1 MGIRQALEGQSQQS
15 PSSSALLSLE
25 RTPLTYSRLL
35 TQCHRV
41 ITDLNHGGISRGDRV
56 AVLLPNGPE
65 MAACMLAIAMG
76 ASCAPL
82 NPNFRR
88 SEFEFYLSDLAPRA
102 LIVEEGADLP
112 AIAVAESLG
121 IRVIRLRPSTTD
133 AAGSFTLDLEPA
145 PANAPP
151 VFAQPHD
158 EALVLHTSGTTAR
171 PKMVPLTQAN
181 LAASALNIAASLG
194 LEASDRC
201 LNVMPLF
208 HIHGFVGALLSTIVS
223 GGSFVCTPGFQAP
236 RFFDWCDEFAPTWY
250 TAVPTMHQA
259 VLARATENPARVAN
273 SRLRFIRSCSAPLSP
288 DLMAQLEQT
297 FRVPVLEAYGMT
309 EASHQIATNPQ
320 PPAAR
325 KPGSVGRAFG
335 TDVAIMDANENGNLL
350 APGEIGEIALRGP
363 GVISGYANNPEANRT
378 SFVNGWFRTGDNG
391 RLDRDGYLFITG
403 RIKEII
409 NRGGQKISPREVDEV
424 LSTHPAVANAVAFAV
439 PDYRLGEDVAAA
451 VVLRPRHA
459 ASEIEIRNHATN
471 RIADYKVPR
480 RIVFLDELP
489 KGPTG
494 KLQRIGLAAQLGLDG
509 SGSNSLSRRN
519 EFVAP
524 STPTERTLTSI
535 WEQVLG
541 VERIGVHDDFLA
553 LGGDSMLAALII
565 ARIRDATGAPLSILA
580 FFEHPTIAELGALI
594 DRGGENRLNANNPIV
609 ASSTVGDLPLSSG
622 QRRLWLLAQLEDNSN
637 VNNRCNVYRI
647 RGPLDRNALERA
659 LGEIVAR
666 HAILRTTYQSPEG
679 EPRQTISPPGAI
691 TFAQLDVSDEMQSH
705 RMERALAAA
714 RKAVNRQFDLAR
726 DPMLLPLLVK
736 LDAHDH
742 ALVLTIHHIASDG
755 WSTGVLMRELGALY
769 AKNTNRHGAD
779 TNFTVIEPLPIQ
791 YCDFAAWQARSTE
804 SIGARESL
812 EWWKDRLAG
821 APPLLA
827 LPSDRPRPSRQTFSG
842 AAETF
847 VIRKELGDRLKEIA
861 RGERATL
868 FMILLAAFQTLIHR
882 YTGTDDIVVGAFV
895 AGRSRVET
903 EGLIGLFANTLAMRG
918 DLAGDPTFRE
928 LLRKTRDSAFEVYA
942 HQDLPFEMVVESI
955 NPQRNLSYSP
965 IFQVTFQV
973 RNYPLEDTR
982 LAGLEVEEID
992 FDPGI
997 SPFDLSFEVAEKAG
1011 RLSGKLIYNIDLFDR
1026 ETISRMAGHLE
1037 TLLGGIVDDPEAP
1050 ISRLPMLTAAERHQL
1065 LVEWNDTRRDY
1076 PHECVH
1082 RLFEAQADR
1091 TPEAV
1096 AIQFGDKQ
1104 ITYAELNER
1113 ANQLARA
1120 LVDAGVT
1127 PRSFVAICIDRS
1139 IGMLAGLL
1147 GILKAGAAYV
1157 PIDPGFPR
1165 ERLDFMLEDSKT
1177 RVVATTTKLAEKFA
1191 ASNVPVICIDEV
1203 LEAGIERD
1211 ARNPQIP
1218 VTAEDDAYVLYTS
1231 GSTGKPKGVAI
1242 SHRSFSN
1249 LLSAMRAE
1257 ISFTS
1262 DDVFLA
1268 VTTISFDIAGLELFL
1283 PLICGG
1289 RVALADEFATD
1300 AGRLT
1305 EAIAATQPT
1314 VIQTAPA
1321 IWRSLVASGW
1331 RGDSKLRI
1339 ISGGEALTRTLSE
1352 QLLDRVESVFNGY
1365 GPTETTIYST
1375 VHRVERGIGPVP
1387 IGHPLANTQVYVLD
1401 GACQLLPV
1409 GVPGELY
1416 IGGDG
1421 VARAYLG
1428 RPELSAERFVANPF
1442 GRGDDARLYR
1452 TGDIV
1457 RRLRNGDVE
1466 YIGRADNQLKVQG
1479 IRIEPGEIE
1488 AALARHPQ
1496 VQTAAVAGLIDASEV
1511 KSLVAFVEPKPGQL
1525 PAAAAMRA
1533 FLSESMPVYMIPKRF
1548 VLVDRIAL
1556 THNGKID
1563 RAKLPSI
1570 DELPVQVT
1578 QEYTGPRDDIED
1590 RLQAIWEEALEIR
1603 PIGIHQDFYE
1613 IGGHSLLAVKVLARI
1628 EREFNCRIPLAA
1640 MFPAPT
1646 IESIGAR
1653 IARDTKERE
1662 RPATELIQPLGSLPP
1677 LFVVG
1682 HFPLFRRL
1690 ALKLGTDRPLIGL
1703 SIPDEVR
1710 MRLPYSLEQ
1719 FAGIQAKAILDLNK
1733 GEPIFLIGFS
1743 AEGVLAYEIAHQ
1755 LVAAGRKV
1763 GLVAMIDTTCPSQQ
1777 REPRILQIS
1786 RLAHIHLSAIR
1797 SGGLRRAPGEIGDI
1811 LSRAALRLKFRAWR
1825 LADRLGITR
1834 EPLVPKRPADLAM
1847 AMILATRGYVAQ
1859 QYWGRVLLF
1868 KQTANREGRFRSKDY
1883 GWGELVRDGLEVCE
1897 IPGDHLSLLVE
1908 PGVATVAAKLDAA
1921 MKSACESSVEL
1932 KSAAA

>member
-1 MGIRQALEGQSQQS
+1 MGIRHALEGQSQQS

-35 TQCHRV
+35 THCHRV

-56 AVLLPNGPE
+56 AVVLPNGPE
-65 MAACMLAIAMG
+65 MAACMLAVAMG

-82 NPNFRR
+82 NPNYRR

-133 AAGSFTLDLEPA
+133 AAGIFTLDLEPA
-145 PANAPP
+145 PANAAP
-151 VFAQPHD
+151 VFAQPDD

-171 PKMVPLTQAN
+171 PKMVPLTQTN
-181 LAASALNIAASLG
+181 LAASARNIAASIG

-201 LNVMPLF
+201 LNVLPLF

-223 GGSFVCTPGFQAP
+223 GGSLVCTPGFQAP
-236 RFFDWCDEFAPTWY
+236 RFFDWCDKFAPTWY

-259 VLARATENPARVAN
+259 VLARATEYPARVAN

-288 DLMAQLEQT
+288 DLMAELEQT

-350 APGEIGEIALRGP
+350 APGEIGEIVLRGP
-363 GVISGYANNPEANRT
+363 AVISGYANNPEANRT

-451 VVLRPRHA
+451 VVLRPGHA
-459 ASEIEIRNHATN
+459 ASEIEIRNHAAN

-541 VERIGVHDDFLA
+541 VERIGARDDFLA

-565 ARIRDATGAPLSILA
+565 ARIREATDAPVSILA

-691 TFAQLDVSDEMQSH
+691 TLAQLDVSDEVQSH

-736 LDAHDH
+736 LDANDH
-742 ALVLTIHHIASDG
+742 VLVLTIHHIASDG

-779 TNFTVIEPLPIQ
+779 TNLTVIEPLPIQ

-847 VIRKELGDRLKEIA
+847 VIPKELGDRLKEIA

-928 LLRKTRDSAFEVYA
+928 LLRKTRDTALEVYE

-955 NPQRNLSYSP
+955 HPQRNLSYPP

-982 LAGLEVEEID
+982 LAGLEVEEVD

-1011 RLSGKLIYNIDLFDR
+1011 RLFGKLIYNVDLFDR

-1096 AIQFGDKQ
+1096 AVQFGDKQ
-1104 ITYAELNER
+1104 MTYAELNGR

-1139 IGMLAGLL
+1139 LGMLAGLL
-1147 GILKAGAAYV
+1147 GILKAGAAYA

-1191 ASNVPVICIDEV
+1191 ASNVRVVCVDEV
-1203 LEAGIERD
+1203 LEAGNRARREKSTNPGNRGRRCVRSLHVGLDRQTQGRRDFASLIFESAERD
-1211 ARNPQIP
+1211 AR
-1218 VTAEDDAYVLYTS
+1218 
-1231 GSTGKPKGVAI
+1231 
-1242 SHRSFSN
+1242 
-1249 LLSAMRAE
+1249 
-1257 ISFTS
+1257 
-1262 DDVFLA
+1262 
-1268 VTTISFDIAGLELFL
+1268 
-1283 PLICGG
+1283 
-1289 RVALADEFATD
+1289 
-1300 AGRLT
+1300 
-1305 EAIAATQPT
+1305 
-1314 VIQTAPA
+1314 
-1321 IWRSLVASGW
+1321 
-1331 RGDSKLRI
+1331 
-1339 ISGGEALTRTLSE
+1339 
-1352 QLLDRVESVFNGY
+1352 
-1365 GPTETTIYST
+1365 
-1375 VHRVERGIGPVP
+1375 
-1387 IGHPLANTQVYVLD
+1387 
-1401 GACQLLPV
+1401 
-1409 GVPGELY
+1409 
-1416 IGGDG
+1416 
-1421 VARAYLG
+1421 
-1428 RPELSAERFVANPF
+1428 
-1442 GRGDDARLYR
+1442 
-1452 TGDIV
+1452 
-1457 RRLRNGDVE
+1457 
-1466 YIGRADNQLKVQG
+1466 
-1479 IRIEPGEIE
+1479 
-1488 AALARHPQ
+1488 
-1496 VQTAAVAGLIDASEV
+1496 
-1511 KSLVAFVEPKPGQL
+1511 
-1525 PAAAAMRA
+1525 
-1533 FLSESMPVYMIPKRF
+1533 
-1548 VLVDRIAL
+1548 
-1556 THNGKID
+1556 
-1563 RAKLPSI
+1563 
-1570 DELPVQVT
+1570 
-1578 QEYTGPRDDIED
+1578 RDF
-1590 RLQAIWEEALEIR
+1590 
-1603 PIGIHQDFYE
+1603 IHQ
-1613 IGGHSLLAVKVLARI
+1613 R
-1628 EREFNCRIPLAA
+1628 
-1640 MFPAPT
+1640 
-1646 IESIGAR
+1646 
-1653 IARDTKERE
+1653 
-1662 RPATELIQPLGSLPP
+1662 
-1677 LFVVG
+1677 
-1682 HFPLFRRL
+1682 
-1690 ALKLGTDRPLIGL
+1690 
-1703 SIPDEVR
+1703 
-1710 MRLPYSLEQ
+1710 
-1719 FAGIQAKAILDLNK
+1719 
-1733 GEPIFLIGFS
+1733 
-1743 AEGVLAYEIAHQ
+1743 
-1755 LVAAGRKV
+1755 
-1763 GLVAMIDTTCPSQQ
+1763 
-1777 REPRILQIS
+1777 
-1786 RLAHIHLSAIR
+1786 
-1797 SGGLRRAPGEIGDI
+1797 
-1811 LSRAALRLKFRAWR
+1811 
-1825 LADRLGITR
+1825 
-1834 EPLVPKRPADLAM
+1834 
-1847 AMILATRGYVAQ
+1847 
-1859 QYWGRVLLF
+1859 
-1868 KQTANREGRFRSKDY
+1868 
-1883 GWGELVRDGLEVCE
+1883 
-1897 IPGDHLSLLVE
+1897 
-1908 PGVATVAAKLDAA
+1908 
-1921 MKSACESSVEL
+1921 
-1932 KSAAA
+1932 